1 MHLRQFVF
9 FSALIVSIMAI
20 PAPEAGLQLAARQ
33 NIQYDESNAHC
44 TITCGDTPGSSGTA
58 PDPNDCYILASAIQG
73 DNSAYNTICSC
84 KFG

>member
-9 FSALIVSIMAI
+9 FSALIISIMAI

-44 TITCGDTPGSSGTA
+44 TITCGDPGSSGTA
-58 PDPNDCYILASAIQG
+58 PDSKDCYDLADSIQS